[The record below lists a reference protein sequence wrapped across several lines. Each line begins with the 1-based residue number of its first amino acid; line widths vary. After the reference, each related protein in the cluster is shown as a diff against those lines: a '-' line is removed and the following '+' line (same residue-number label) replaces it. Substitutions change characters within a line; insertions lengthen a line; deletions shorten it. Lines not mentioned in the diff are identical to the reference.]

1 MFISFSSLFIFVIS
15 IIFNDI
21 SCKMD
26 PSKVVAAINCGGD
39 EYTDS
44 NGITYDNDKYFLG
57 GTSSDHGINY
67 IIKNTEDQIL
77 YQTERWSSETL
88 TYSIPLKSNI
98 NGKYVLNLKF
108 SEVYFTN
115 KGDKIFNVA
124 LGRETIIKN
133 LDIYSKVGK
142 AYALDEYIEFEIR
155 NKQVYY
161 KNKNCAKALMG
172 DKLQINFVK
181 GSADNPKVNAIL
193 LVKGSLK
200 DTDYIEKMKKE
211 EENKKKRM
219 KQMKKDELIALRH
232 DADELYDEEQL
243 NDENFT
249 VKKDTGFFSIFST
262 PLGIYIGG
270 SLVLFAVLNYLIDKI
285 FYLNLL

>member
-1 MFISFSSLFIFVIS
+1 MFISFSSLFIFVLS

-57 GTSSDHGINY
+57 GTSSDHGLNY

-285 FYLNLL
+285 F

>member
-1 MFISFSSLFIFVIS
+1 
-15 IIFNDI
+15 
-21 SCKMD
+21 MD
-26 PSKVVAAINCGGD
+26 PSKVIAAINCGGD

-44 NGITYDNDKYFLG
+44 NGITYENDKYFLG

-67 IIKNTEDQIL
+67 KIRNTDDEIL

-124 LGRETIIKN
+124 LGRETVIKN

-161 KNKNCAKALMG
+161 KNKNCNKALMG

-211 EENKKKRM
+211 EENKKKRI

-243 NDENFT
+243 SDENFT

-285 FYLNLL
+285 FN

>member
-1 MFISFSSLFIFVIS
+1 MFLSLSSLFIFIFLLIIS
-15 IIFNDI
+15 QT
-21 SCKMD
+21 SSKMD
-26 PSKVVAAINCGGD
+26 PSKVIAAINCGGD
-39 EYTDS
+39 EYIDS
-44 NGITYDNDKYFLG
+44 NGITYENDKYFLG

-67 IIKNTEDQIL
+67 RIKNTEDEIL

-115 KGDKIFNVA
+115 QGDKIFNVA
-124 LGRETIIKN
+124 LGRETVIKN

-200 DTDYIEKMKKE
+200 DTDYMEKMKRE

-232 DADELYDEEQL
+232 DTDELYDEEQL
-243 NDENFT
+243 SDENFT

-285 FYLNLL
+285 

>member
-15 IIFNDI
+15 ILFNDI

-26 PSKVVAAINCGGD
+26 PSKVIAAINCGGD
-39 EYTDS
+39 EYTDT

-57 GTSSDHGINY
+57 GTSSEHGLNY
-67 IIKNTEDQIL
+67 HIKNTDDEIL

-108 SEVYFTN
+108 SEVYFIN

-181 GSADNPKVNAIL
+181 GSADNPKINAIL

-270 SLVLFAVLNYLIDKI
+270 SLVLFAFLNYLIGKI
-285 FYLNLL
+285 KID

>member
-161 KNKNCAKALMG
+161 KNKNCAMALMC

-285 FYLNLL
+285 F

>member
-1 MFISFSSLFIFVIS
+1 MFLSFSSLLILIFFQLIT
-15 IIFNDI
+15 DI
-21 SCKMD
+21 SSKMD
-26 PSKVVAAINCGGD
+26 PSKVIAAINCGGD

-44 NGITYDNDKYFLG
+44 NGITYENDKYFLG
-57 GTSSDHGINY
+57 GTSSDQGINY
-67 IIKNTEDQIL
+67 KIRNTYDEIL

-124 LGRETIIKN
+124 LGRETVIKN

-161 KNKNCAKALMG
+161 KNKNCNKALMG

-243 NDENFT
+243 SDENFT

-285 FYLNLL
+285 FN

>member
-1 MFISFSSLFIFVIS
+1 MFLSLSSLFIFIFLLIIS
-15 IIFNDI
+15 QT
-21 SCKMD
+21 SSKMD
-26 PSKVVAAINCGGD
+26 PSKVIAAINCGGD
-39 EYTDS
+39 EYIDS
-44 NGITYDNDKYFLG
+44 NGITYENDKYFLG

-67 IIKNTEDQIL
+67 RIKNTEDEIL

-115 KGDKIFNVA
+115 QGDKIFNVA
-124 LGRETIIKN
+124 LGRETVIKN

-200 DTDYIEKMKKE
+200 DTDYMEKMKKE

-243 NDENFT
+243 SDENFT

-285 FYLNLL
+285 

>member
-1 MFISFSSLFIFVIS
+1 MFLSLSSLFIFIFFLIIS
-15 IIFNDI
+15 QT
-21 SCKMD
+21 SSKMD
-26 PSKVVAAINCGGD
+26 PSKVIAAINCGGD
-39 EYTDS
+39 EYIDS
-44 NGITYDNDKYFLG
+44 NGITYENDKYFLG
-57 GTSSDHGINY
+57 GTSSDHGYNY
-67 IIKNTEDQIL
+67 RIKNTEDEIL

-115 KGDKIFNVA
+115 QGDKIFNVA
-124 LGRETIIKN
+124 LGRETVIKN

-200 DTDYIEKMKKE
+200 DTDYMEKMKKE

-243 NDENFT
+243 SDENFT

-270 SLVLFAVLNYLIDKI
+270 SLVLFGVLNYLIDKI
-285 FYLNLL
+285 

>member
-15 IIFNDI
+15 ILFNDI
-21 SCKMD
+21 SCKMVR
-26 PSKVVAAINCGGD
+26 SNVIAAINCGGD
-39 EYTDS
+39 EYTDT

-67 IIKNTEDQIL
+67 RIKNTDDEIL

-181 GSADNPKVNAIL
+181 GSADNPKINAIL

-270 SLVLFAVLNYLIDKI
+270 SLVLYAVLNYLIDKI
-285 FYLNLL
+285 F

>member
-1 MFISFSSLFIFVIS
+1 MFLSLSSLFIFIFFLIIS
-15 IIFNDI
+15 QT
-21 SCKMD
+21 SSKMD
-26 PSKVVAAINCGGD
+26 PSKVIAAINCGGD
-39 EYTDS
+39 EYIDS
-44 NGITYDNDKYFLG
+44 NGITYENDKYFLG
-57 GTSSDHGINY
+57 GTSSDHGYNY
-67 IIKNTEDQIL
+67 RIKNTEDEIL

-115 KGDKIFNVA
+115 QGDKIFNVA
-124 LGRETIIKN
+124 LGRETVIKN

-200 DTDYIEKMKKE
+200 DTDYMEKMKKE

-243 NDENFT
+243 SDENFT

-285 FYLNLL
+285 

>member
-1 MFISFSSLFIFVIS
+1 
-15 IIFNDI
+15 
-21 SCKMD
+21 MD
-26 PSKVVAAINCGGD
+26 PSKVIAAINCGGD
-39 EYTDS
+39 EYIDS
-44 NGITYDNDKYFLG
+44 NGITYENDKYFLG

-67 IIKNTEDQIL
+67 RIKNTEDEIL

-115 KGDKIFNVA
+115 QGDKIFNVA
-124 LGRETIIKN
+124 LGRETVIKN

-200 DTDYIEKMKKE
+200 DTDYMEKMKRE

-243 NDENFT
+243 SDENFT

-285 FYLNLL
+285 FN

>member
-1 MFISFSSLFIFVIS
+1 MFLSLSSLFIFIFFLIIS
-15 IIFNDI
+15 QT
-21 SCKMD
+21 SSKMD
-26 PSKVVAAINCGGD
+26 PSKVIAAINCGGD
-39 EYTDS
+39 EYIDS
-44 NGITYDNDKYFLG
+44 NGITYENDKYFLG
-57 GTSSDHGINY
+57 GTSSDHGYNY
-67 IIKNTEDQIL
+67 RIKNTEDEIL

-115 KGDKIFNVA
+115 QGDKIFNVA
-124 LGRETIIKN
+124 LGRETVIKN

-200 DTDYIEKMKKE
+200 DTDYMEKMKKE

-232 DADELYDEEQL
+232 DADELYDEE
-243 NDENFT
+243 
-249 VKKDTGFFSIFST
+249 
-262 PLGIYIGG
+262 
-270 SLVLFAVLNYLIDKI
+270 
-285 FYLNLL
+285 

>member
-1 MFISFSSLFIFVIS
+1 
-15 IIFNDI
+15 
-21 SCKMD
+21 MD
-26 PSKVVAAINCGGD
+26 PSKVIAAINCGGD
-39 EYTDS
+39 EYTDT

-57 GTSSDHGINY
+57 GTSSEHGLNY
-67 IIKNTEDQIL
+67 HIKNTDDEIL

-161 KNKNCAKALMG
+161 KNKNCAKALEG
-172 DKLQINFVK
+172 ERLQINFNK
-181 GSADNPKVNAIL
+181 GSADNPKINAIL
-193 LVKGSLK
+193 LIKGSLK
-200 DTDYIEKMKKE
+200 DTDYIEKMKEE

-243 NDENFT
+243 MDENFT

-270 SLVLFAVLNYLIDKI
+270 SLVLFAVLNYLIDKMC
-285 FYLNLL
+285 

>member
-1 MFISFSSLFIFVIS
+1 MFPKNTFLLFILFIKLS
-15 IIFNDI
+15 FITSKIE
-21 SCKMD
+21 
-26 PSKVVAAINCGGD
+26 PSKVIAAINCGGD
-39 EYTDS
+39 EYTDP
-44 NGITYDNDKYFLG
+44 NGIHYEADKYFSG
-57 GTSSDHGINY
+57 GTPSDHGTNY
-67 IIKNTEDQIL
+67 IIRNTDAQIL

-115 KGDKIFNVA
+115 KGDKVFNVA
-124 LGRETIIKN
+124 LGKETVIKN

-161 KNKNCAKALMG
+161 KNKNCAKALSG
-172 DKLQINFVK
+172 DKLQINFVR
-181 GSADNPKVNAIL
+181 GSADNPKINAIL

-200 DTDYIEKMKKE
+200 DTDYIEKMKTE

-249 VKKDTGFFSIFST
+249 IKKDTGFFSIFST

-285 FYLNLL
+285 F

>member
-1 MFISFSSLFIFVIS
+1 MFLSFSSLLILIFFQLIA
-15 IIFNDI
+15 DI
-21 SCKMD
+21 SSKMD
-26 PSKVVAAINCGGD
+26 PSKVIAAINCGGD

-44 NGITYDNDKYFLG
+44 NGITYENDKYFLG

-67 IIKNTEDQIL
+67 KIRNTDDEIL

-124 LGRETIIKN
+124 LGRETVIKN

-161 KNKNCAKALMG
+161 KNKNCNKALMG

-243 NDENFT
+243 SDENFT

-285 FYLNLL
+285 FN

>member
-1 MFISFSSLFIFVIS
+1 MFLSLSSLFIFIFFLIIS
-15 IIFNDI
+15 QT
-21 SCKMD
+21 SSKMD
-26 PSKVVAAINCGGD
+26 PSKVIAAINCGGD
-39 EYTDS
+39 EYIDS
-44 NGITYDNDKYFLG
+44 NGITYENDKYFLG

-67 IIKNTEDQIL
+67 RIKNTEDEIL

-115 KGDKIFNVA
+115 QGDKIFNVA
-124 LGRETIIKN
+124 LGRETVIKN

-200 DTDYIEKMKKE
+200 DTDYMEKMKKE

-243 NDENFT
+243 SDENFT

-285 FYLNLL
+285 

>member
-15 IIFNDI
+15 ILFNDI

-26 PSKVVAAINCGGD
+26 PSKVIAAINCGGD
-39 EYTDS
+39 EYTDT

-57 GTSSDHGINY
+57 GTSSEHGLNY
-67 IIKNTEDQIL
+67 HIKNTDDEIL

-108 SEVYFTN
+108 SEVYFIN

-181 GSADNPKVNAIL
+181 GSADNPKINAIL

-285 FYLNLL
+285 F

>member
-57 GTSSDHGINY
+57 GTSSEHGLNY

-142 AYALDEYIEFEIR
+142 AYALDEYVEFEIR

-285 FYLNLL
+285 F

>member
-1 MFISFSSLFIFVIS
+1 MFLSFSSLLILIFFQLIT
-15 IIFNDI
+15 DI
-21 SCKMD
+21 SSKMD
-26 PSKVVAAINCGGD
+26 PSKVIAAINCGGD

-44 NGITYDNDKYFLG
+44 NGITYENDKYFLG

-67 IIKNTEDQIL
+67 KIRNTDDEIL

-124 LGRETIIKN
+124 LGRETVIKN

-161 KNKNCAKALMG
+161 KNKNCNKALMG

-285 FYLNLL
+285 F

>member
-67 IIKNTEDQIL
+67 IIKNTEDQVL

-285 FYLNLL
+285 F

>member
-1 MFISFSSLFIFVIS
+1 MFISFSSLFIFVLS

-57 GTSSDHGINY
+57 GTSSDHGLNY

-142 AYALDEYIEFEIR
+142 AYALDEYVEFEIR

-285 FYLNLL
+285 F